1 MRGLS
6 EIPEIPII
14 PEMPTMPG
22 DAAYLP
28 ALMERNR

>member
-14 PEMPTMPG
+14 PEILIMPSC
-22 DAAYLP
+22 AAYLL
-28 ALMERNR
+28 ALMERNG

>member
-14 PEMPTMPG
+14 PKIPIMPS
-22 DAAYLP
+22 DATYLP

>member
-14 PEMPTMPG
+14 PEIPTMPG
-22 DAAYLP
+22 RHRVVLAFR
-28 ALMERNR
+28 ERTR